1 MSGLGTDLSFNSI
14 FFMREGY
21 IFLFTLHY
29 KHDVGGFIAENRRI
43 EKIGMITPALF

>member
-1 MSGLGTDLSFNSI
+1 MSGLDTDLSFNSI
-14 FFMREGY
+14 FFIREGY
-21 IFLFTLHY
+21 IFTLHY